1 MKAPT
6 SLLVLI
12 VGLSAGAAAQ
22 DASAPADPGMK
33 VGQTTSRV
41 LSLDAALSQAQRLNP
56 SLHAATADADAADA
70 RADRARAALLPQLSG
85 TASYQRTTGNFVP
98 RPGQLPRSV
107 ASDSGSVAVNRR
119 DPWQLY
125 NFFNFGATAS
135 VLLYD
140 FQGSIDRFRGAKE
153 SSRAA
158 EERARAAVLAVEF
171 AVRDAFFRARAQ
183 RELVEVAREALAN
196 TERHL
201 EQIAAF
207 VEVGTRPEID
217 VTQARTDVANARVQ
231 LVQAQNGHALAKAEL
246 ARAIGLDAQVDF
258 EVADEQLAALA
269 DEEAAT
275 DQLLERALA
284 ARPDVLA
291 IERDVRAS
299 ERGESAAR
307 GAYGPALTASTTITE
322 AGRELDDLQFNWNA
336 GVQLTWPLVRGGATI
351 AEVREAR
358 ANARR
363 AQANL
368 GELRQT
374 VRLQVEQAR
383 LAIAAARAVIEAAAE
398 ARDNARARLGLAEG
412 RYEAGVGNVIEL
424 GDAQVALTQA
434 EAQSVSAEY
443 SLSMARA
450 QLLSALGRSR

>member
-1 MKAPT
+1 MKART
-6 SLLVLI
+6 SLAALLLVT
-12 VGLSAGAAAQ
+12 STAAAQ
-22 DASAPADPGMK
+22 EPATAPDPGAE
-33 VGQTTSRV
+33 VGQTTTRV
-41 LSLDAALSQAQRLNP
+41 LSLEAALTQAARLNP

-70 RADRARAALLPQLSG
+70 RADQARAALLPQLTG

-98 RPGQLPRSV
+98 RPGQLPRAV
-107 ASDSGSVAVNRR
+107 VDTASGAANRR
-119 DPWQLY
+119 DPWQLF
-125 NFFNFGATAS
+125 NFYNFGATAS

-140 FQGSIDRFRGAKE
+140 FQGSIDRLRGAKE

-158 EERARAAVLAVEF
+158 EQRARAAVLAVEL

-196 TERHL
+196 TERHV

-217 VTQARTDVANARVQ
+217 VRQARTDVANARVQ

-246 ARAIGLDAQVDF
+246 ARAIGLEAQVDF
-258 EVADEQLAALA
+258 EVAEEQLGAVN
-269 DEEAAT
+269 EEDAPIE
-275 DQLLERALA
+275 QLLERALV

-291 IERDVRAS
+291 VERELRAS
-299 ERGESAAR
+299 ERGETAAR

-336 GVQLTWPLVRGGATI
+336 GVQLTWPIVRGGATI

-383 LAIAAARAVIEAAAE
+383 LGIAAARAVIEAAAE
-398 ARDNARARLGLAEG
+398 ARDNARARLELAEG

-424 GDAQVALTQA
+424 GDARVALTQA